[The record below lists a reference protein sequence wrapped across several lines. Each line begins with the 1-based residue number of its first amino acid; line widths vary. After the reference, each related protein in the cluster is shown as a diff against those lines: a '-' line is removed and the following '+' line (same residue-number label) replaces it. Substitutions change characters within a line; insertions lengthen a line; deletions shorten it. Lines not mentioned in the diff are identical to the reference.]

1 VGNLKKEKL
10 FKGKKFDVSRYHFNI
25 SNKKISHEIIEQN
38 PASAV
43 LAIENDCV
51 IMVKQFRY
59 PFDEALEI
67 PAGIKNKNETSI
79 DCAKRELL
87 EETGYRGSNLK
98 LLTRYYPF
106 LGYNTQYI
114 DCYVTTKVK
123 KISEQ
128 KLDRDEFVKIEK
140 IPLKKIVSMIKNGK
154 IIDSKTIC
162 SLMTYATKN
171 DFKL

>member
-1 VGNLKKEKL
+1 MGNLKKEKL